1 MNPSTVRPEQQSR
14 PQAERV
20 SRDRFHHF
28 AAIDWSGAVGERHRG
43 IALAICDAGDGA
55 PRIVRP
61 GHRWSRP
68 EVAEWLL
75 EEMPDDTLVGL
86 DISGSLAFA
95 DRGAFFPGWPGS
107 PPDARTLWA
116 AVEQACAGDA
126 HLGASSFADHPE
138 VARHYRRHGGREGDR
153 FGGGI
158 GRLRVT
164 EERGQKALGCRPTS
178 NFNLVGASQVGKASL
193 TGMRVLH
200 RLSGHIPLWPFDPL
214 PDHGSVAV
222 EIYTTI
228 AAIAAGRS
236 PSRSK
241 LRTYAELNAALAV
254 LGTKAVRG
262 RGAIDD
268 HRSDA
273 LLAAAWLRTVAH
285 RREYWSP
292 LAMTPEIARTEG
304 WTFGAL

>member
-1 MNPSTVRPEQQSR
+1 MRP
-14 PQAERV
+14 
-20 SRDRFHHF
+20 DRFRHF
-28 AAIDWSGAVGERHRG
+28 AAIDWSGAAGERHAG
-43 IALAICDAGDGA
+43 IALAICDTGDSA

-68 EVAEWLL
+68 EVTDWLL
-75 EEMPDDTLVGL
+75 RQMPADTLVGI

-95 DRGAFFPGWPGS
+95 DTGAFFPGWSAS
-107 PPDARTLWA
+107 PTNARALWA
-116 AVEQACAGDA
+116 LVEATCDDDA
-126 HLGASSFADHPE
+126 HLAAGRFVDHVE
-138 VARHYRRHGGREGDR
+138 IARHYRRHGGREGDL
-153 FGGGI
+153 FGGGM

-164 EERGQKALGCRPTS
+164 ERLGQIALGCRPTS

-200 RLSGHIPLWPFDPL
+200 RLDGRIALWPFDPL
-214 PDHGSVAV
+214 PDRGSVVV

-228 AAIAAGRS
+228 AAIAAGRTA
-236 PSRSK
+236 SRSK
-241 LRTYAELNAALAV
+241 LRSYAELNEALKA
-254 LGTKAVRG
+254 LGSKPMRG
-262 RGAIDD
+262 RGPIDD

-285 RREYWSP
+285 EEEYWRPEALTS
-292 LAMTPEIARTEG
+292 EIAHTEG

>member
-1 MNPSTVRPEQQSR
+1 VRPG
-14 PQAERV
+14 
-20 SRDRFHHF
+20 RFRHF
-28 AAIDWSGAVGERHRG
+28 AAIDWSGAAGERHAG
-43 IALAICDAGDGA
+43 IALAICDVGEAA

-61 GHRWSRP
+61 EHRWSRA
-68 EVAEWLL
+68 EVTDWLL
-75 EEMPDDTLVGL
+75 RKMPAETLVGL

-95 DRGAFFPGWPGS
+95 DQDAYFPGWSES
-107 PPDARTLWA
+107 PADARSLWA
-116 AVEQACAGDA
+116 LVERLCESDP
-126 HLGASSFADHPE
+126 HLGAASFVDHRE
-138 VARHYRRHGGREGDR
+138 IARHYRRHGGREGEL

-164 EERGQKALGCRPTS
+164 ERIGQTALGCRPTS

-200 RLSGHIPLWPFDPL
+200 RLDGQIALWPFDAL
-214 PDHGSVAV
+214 PEHGSVAV

-228 AAIAAGRS
+228 AAIAAGRTA
-236 PSRSK
+236 SRSK
-241 LRTYAELNAALAV
+241 LRSYAELNEALAAL
-254 LGTKAVRG
+254 GSKPVRG

-273 LLAAAWLRTVAH
+273 LLAAAWLRSVGH
-285 RREYWSP
+285 RPEYWNP
-292 LAMTPEIARTEG
+292 PAMTSEIARTEG

>member
-1 MNPSTVRPEQQSR
+1 VRP
-14 PQAERV
+14 
-20 SRDRFHHF
+20 DRFAHF
-28 AAIDWSGAVGERHRG
+28 AAIDWSGAAGERHAG
-43 IALAICDAGDGA
+43 IALAICEPGDGP

-61 GHRWSRP
+61 GHRWSRA
-68 EVAEWLL
+68 EVAGWIVGK
-75 EEMPDDTLVGL
+75 MPADTLVGL

-95 DRGAFFPGWPGS
+95 DRGAYFPGWPES
-107 PPDARTLWA
+107 PPDARRLWA
-116 AVEQACAGDA
+116 AVEDLCSDDPHLAAG
-126 HLGASSFADHPE
+126 SFVDHPE
-138 VARHYRRHGGREGDR
+138 VARHFRRHGGREGDL

-164 EERGQKALGCRPTS
+164 ERLGQTALGCRPTS

-200 RLSGHIPLWPFDPL
+200 RLDGTIALWPFDPL
-214 PDHGSVAV
+214 PEHGSVAV

-228 AAIAAGRS
+228 AAVAAGR
-236 PSRSK
+236 PAGRSK
-241 LRTYAELNAALAV
+241 LRSHAELNSALEN
-254 LGTKAVRG
+254 LGSRPVRG
-262 RGAIDD
+262 RGPIDD

-285 RREYWSP
+285 QPDYWNPSGMN
-292 LAMTPEIARTEG
+292 AEIARTEG

>member
-1 MNPSTVRPEQQSR
+1 MRP
-14 PQAERV
+14 
-20 SRDRFHHF
+20 DRFRHF
-28 AAIDWSGAVGERHRG
+28 AAIDWSGAAGERHAG
-43 IALAICDAGDGA
+43 IALAISDTGDAP

-61 GHRWSRP
+61 GHRWSRA
-68 EVAEWLL
+68 EVADWLL
-75 EEMPDDTLVGL
+75 AKMPHDTLVGL

-95 DRGAFFPGWPGS
+95 DTGAYFPGWEAS
-107 PPDARTLWA
+107 PPDARELWA
-116 AVEQACAGDA
+116 LVERLCAGDP
-126 HLGASSFADHPE
+126 HLGAGSFVDHLE
-138 VARHYRRHGGREGDR
+138 IARHYRRHGAREGDL

-164 EERGQKALGCRPTS
+164 ERVGQIALGCRPTS

-200 RLSGHIPLWPFDPL
+200 RLDGTIALWPFDPL
-214 PDHGSVAV
+214 PERGSVVV

-228 AAIAAGRS
+228 AALTAGRRA
-236 PSRSK
+236 SRSK
-241 LRTYAELNAALAV
+241 LRTYEELNDALTA
-254 LGTKAVRG
+254 LGSKAVRG
-262 RGAIDD
+262 HGPIDD

-285 RREYWSP
+285 SDGLWRP
-292 LAMTPEIARTEG
+292 PALTTEIARTEG

>member
-1 MNPSTVRPEQQSR
+1 MRPG
-14 PQAERV
+14 
-20 SRDRFHHF
+20 RFRHF
-28 AAIDWSGAVGERHRG
+28 AAIDWSGAAGERHAG
-43 IALAICDAGDGA
+43 IALAICSQGDAA

-61 GHRWSRP
+61 GHRWSRA

-75 EEMPDDTLVGL
+75 EQMAADTLVGL

-95 DRGAFFPGWPGS
+95 DTGAYFPGWDES

-116 AVEQACAGDA
+116 MVERLCAVDP
-126 HLGASSFADHPE
+126 HLGAGSFVDHPE
-138 VARHYRRHGGREGDR
+138 IARHYRRHGAREGDL

-164 EERGQKALGCRPTS
+164 EHLGQIALGCRPTS

-200 RLSGHIPLWPFDPL
+200 RLCGRVTLWPFDPL
-214 PDHGSVAV
+214 PEHGPVVV

-228 AAIAAGRS
+228 AALAAGRRAG
-236 PSRSK
+236 RSK
-241 LRTYAELNAALAV
+241 LRSYAELNEALSA
-254 LGTKAVRG
+254 LGSKPVRG
-262 RGAIDD
+262 QGPIDD

-273 LLAAAWLRTVAH
+273 LLAAAWLRSVGH
-285 RREYWSP
+285 RAEYWHPPS
-292 LAMTPEIARTEG
+292 MTPEIARTEG